1 VNADVAQL
9 RGAILRSVSRS
20 FYLSIRLLPKQLR
33 DPIALAYL
41 LARAT
46 DTIADT
52 AEIDADFRLTELA
65 RLAALIQGEQLPNGF
80 SGFAARQKNPAE
92 RTLMESVPLCLDWLC
107 AISPNEQKEIR
118 DVLVR
123 INEGQS
129 LDVQRF
135 RDPTRIT
142 ALQTSADLDRY
153 TYLVAGCVGGF
164 WTNICFLHLP
174 RFATKSREEMV
185 SLGIDYGKGLQLINI
200 LRDVGA
206 DLATGR
212 CYLPA
217 EELASVGLQPN
228 QIREHAAHVR
238 PLLDRWLERAEQG
251 IAAGVEYSCAINSWR
266 VRLATVLPA
275 LIGARTLARLRE
287 AGADVID
294 EKIKIPRAEVR
305 AILLKLFVSGASPRA
320 IRSSF
325 AQNAPVC
332 SNTSVQ
338 A

>member
-1 VNADVAQL
+1 MNAQIAEL
-9 RGAILRSVSRS
+9 RGPILRSVSRS
-20 FYLSIRLLPKQLR
+20 FYLSIRLLPAKLR

-52 AEIDADFRLTELA
+52 VDIEPTVRLKHLG
-65 RLAALIQGEQLPNGF
+65 RLAALIQGDDLSEEF
-80 SGFAARQKNPAE
+80 SDFAVRQTNPAE
-92 RTLMESVPLCLDWLC
+92 RTLMESVPLCLAWLR

-118 DVLVR
+118 DVLLR

-135 RDPTRIT
+135 GDAAQIT
-142 ALQTSADLDRY
+142 ALETAADLDRY
-153 TYLVAGCVGGF
+153 TYLVAGCVGEF

-174 RFATKSREEMV
+174 RFSTKSGEEMV
-185 SLGIDYGKGLQLINI
+185 SLGVSYGKSLQLINI

-206 DLATGR
+206 DLAAGR

-217 EELASVGLQPN
+217 EEIRSSGIEPHEL
-228 QIREHAAHVR
+228 REHAAYVR
-238 PLLDRWLERAEQG
+238 PILDRWRERAEQG
-251 IAAGVEYSCAINSWR
+251 IAAGIEYSCAIKPWR

-275 LIGARTLARLRE
+275 LIGARTLALLRD
-287 AGADVID
+287 AGADVFD

-305 AILLKLFVSGASPRA
+305 VILLKMLATGASRSA
-320 IRSSF
+320 IQSTFGR
-325 AQNAPVC
+325 
-332 SNTSVQ
+332 
-338 A
+338 